1 MPMPD
6 HTTEAKKESDES
18 SKRRMIF
25 DLFLHE
31 DDRISQRTD
40 WFLISHAILFEAFI
54 SVSNERYRL
63 ALGLFGLVV
72 SWLWLMNGM
81 RQQWSSKQLGDC
93 VESPTLMGA
102 EISHEFRHLFEKR
115 RKNIS
120 RLYQWA
126 SAVPTFTVTIP
137 LACVIVWIVLLDVP
151 QSILKF
157 YDWVW
162 ISAALTLI
170 AASILTFLVGRR
182 LFVVF
187 KKHHVVD

>member
-1 MPMPD
+1 MQD
-6 HTTEAKKESDES
+6 HTTEPKKDSDEP

-54 SVSNERYRL
+54 SVSNERHRL

-72 SWLWLMNGM
+72 GWLWLMNGM

-93 VESPTLMGA
+93 VESPSVMGL
-102 EISHEFRHLFEKR
+102 EISHEFKHLFERR
-115 RKNIS
+115 RKSIS
-120 RLYQWA
+120 QLYQWA

-137 LACVIVWIVLLDVP
+137 LACVIAWVVLLDIP
-151 QSILKF
+151 QSIVKF
-157 YDWVW
+157 YDWTWV
-162 ISAALTLI
+162 SAALAIT

-182 LFVVF
+182 LFGVF
-187 KKHHVVD
+187 KKHHAAD